1 MSNTHPKQ
9 STDEQGRGEFIFSD
23 WRKAWYTYGQCDR
36 SITTEEYERTKR
48 EGGFIV
54 DPFTGEAEYDVE
66 DDDIY
71 GKVPDDLVGVLYRTG
86 PGECIILYHNNPFLY
101 KVLH

>member
-9 STDEQGRGEFIFSD
+9 STDEQGRVEFIFSD
-23 WRKAWYTYGQCDR
+23 WRKAWCTYGQCDR

-54 DPFTGEAEYDVE
+54 DPFTGEGEYDIE
-66 DDDIY
+66 DSDID
-71 GKVPDDLVGVLYRTG
+71 GKGVPDDLVGVLYRTG
-86 PGECIILYHNNPFLY
+86 PGESII
-101 KVLH
+101 